1 MERPQVKESRFEL
14 RVAYSISLLRLLPV
28 LPFMIYLFRDNFLGV
43 VNMVNEIM
51 MIAAPMLVLV
61 FQEPSCWKFICADGR
76 VSLKEWG
83 LRKSLEC
90 SRLEAIADFQNSS
103 LKLVTDDG
111 KVYRLRKVLD
121 GNRALLDFAN
131 FCRENNY
138 SFKMSGE
145 EPGHNGW
152 RITTYLTRA
161 INWNWKEAS
170 GYQSKGSLDLDESPQ
185 EISIKD
191 DILILEREGREV
203 VSAHLSECEL
213 IVTTSRAVKEGESRL
228 MVEMKGQGRWPL
240 VDWDSVDYAE
250 VVYVLIDKGVR
261 NKNDSASL
269 VESRDMENRGLSAEL

>member
-1 MERPQVKESRFEL
+1 MGRPQVKESRFEL
-14 RVAYSISLLRLLPV
+14 RVAYSISLLRFLPV
-28 LPFMIYLFRDNFLGV
+28 LPFMIYLFRENFLGV

-61 FQEPSCWKFICADGR
+61 FQEPSFWKFICADGR

-83 LRKSLEC
+83 LRKSIEC

-121 GNRALLDFAN
+121 GNRALLDFAI

-152 RITTYLTRA
+152 RITTHLTRA
-161 INWNWKEAS
+161 INWNWKEAT
-170 GYQSKGSLDLDESPQ
+170 GYQSKGSLDLDKFPQ

-191 DILILEREGREV
+191 DFLILQRESREV
-203 VSAHLSECEL
+203 VSAHLSECAL
-213 IVTTSRAVKEGESRL
+213 IVTTRQAVKEGESRL
-228 MVEMKGQGRWPL
+228 MVGMQGQGRWPL
-240 VDWDSVDYAE
+240 VDWNSIDYAE
-250 VVYVLIDKGVR
+250 VVYVLTNRRVPIME
-261 NKNDSASL
+261 DSGEAVGPSL
-269 VESRDMENRGLSAEL
+269 AAKSRAVPEA